1 MGLSGWSLL
10 GALVAAFVGFGTY
23 MYGGLDTSSANQ
35 AGVGK
40 YILPELEAAQ
50 PKQQSGGPSQST
62 NNSSSGT
69 EAPSQTLSSE
79 GAPPIL
85 TGSGSAIPTETP
97 SMGDTITFSKTAT
110 QPPLGQAASISTPV
124 DSCTSQIRCAGPAQR
139 IPNQDNVTPK
149 DARPARVT
157 TVKTPVTRRRP
168 KRRRPK
174 RRSRLVTVIHTRNL
188 RSGRV

>member
-23 MYGGLDTSSANQ
+23 MYGGLNTSSANQ

-79 GAPPIL
+79 GTPPIL
-85 TGSGSAIPTETP
+85 TGSGSPIPTETP
-97 SMGDTITFSKTAT
+97 SMGDTIMFSKTAT
-110 QPPLGQAASISTPV
+110 QPPLGQAAGISTPV
-124 DSCTSQIRCAGPAQR
+124 DSCTSQIWCAGPAQR
-139 IPNQDNVTPK
+139 IPNQDNVTPQ
-149 DARPARVT
+149 DASSCT
-157 TVKTPVTRRRP
+157 SDNGEDSCSKEKTKKEKTKKEKTKKEKTKKEKP
-168 KRRRPK
+168 
-174 RRSRLVTVIHTRNL
+174 
-188 RSGRV
+188 